1 MPDPWERTAVE
12 DGTWAAD
19 ADRAEMAG
27 EDGVEVARNVEGL
40 NAFKADGV
48 SDEARAMVAGGGGV
62 GGGQD

>member
-1 MPDPWERTAVE
+1 
-12 DGTWAAD
+12 
-19 ADRAEMAG
+19 MAG

-48 SDEARAMVAGGGGV
+48 SDEARAMVAGGGGG